1 MSGRI
6 EMYDSE
12 KEETSKW
19 SKNEAFKVRSAGV
32 DIEKDYQGGGGGTND
47 YRNLENLPLI
57 NGRTLIGD
65 KDSEEDLGIPEAKPL
80 DHTQLQSLVDILQH

>member
-19 SKNEAFKVRSAGV
+19 SKNEAFKIRSAGV
-32 DIEKDYQGGGGGTND
+32 DIGNDSQGGGGGTTD
-47 YRNLENLPLI
+47 YRDLENKPLI
-57 NGRTLIGD
+57 NGYTLVGD
-65 KDSEEDLGIPEAKPL
+65 KDSEEDLGITDSEPL
-80 DHTQLQSLVDILQH
+80 TYTQLKSLADKLN

>member
-47 YRNLENLPLI
+47 YRELKNLPLI

-65 KDSEEDLGIPEAKPL
+65 KDSEEDLGIIDSEPL
-80 DHTQLQSLVDILQH
+80 TYNQLQSLVDILH

>member
-47 YRNLENLPLI
+47 YRKLENLPLI

-65 KDSEEDLGIPEAKPL
+65 KDSEEDLGITDSEPL
-80 DHTQLQSLVDILQH
+80 TYIQLKSLTDKLN